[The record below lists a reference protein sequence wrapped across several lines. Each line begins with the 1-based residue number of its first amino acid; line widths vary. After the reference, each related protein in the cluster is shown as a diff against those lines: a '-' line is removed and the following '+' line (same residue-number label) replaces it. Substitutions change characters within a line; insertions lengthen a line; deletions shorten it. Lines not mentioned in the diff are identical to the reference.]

1 MSGSGPKCIVSNLP
15 IHPKVISQVLAEGE
29 SLEGKDATELQKI
42 RKAGSQHDIQ
52 IKIKATVPVDRQI
65 PEEIISLNGKLKG
78 IKDRAV
84 LREFLVH
91 KCLYPFFVKK
101 QILVIRI

>member
-1 MSGSGPKCIVSNLP
+1 
-15 IHPKVISQVLAEGE
+15 VIPQVVAEGE

-42 RKAGSQHDIQ
+42 RKAGSQHDVQ
-52 IKIKATVPVDRQI
+52 IKIEATVPVNRQI
-65 PEEIISLNGKLKG
+65 PEEIISLDVKPKG

-91 KCLYPFFVKK
+91 ECLYPVVVKK
-101 QILVIRI
+101 QIFIIRI